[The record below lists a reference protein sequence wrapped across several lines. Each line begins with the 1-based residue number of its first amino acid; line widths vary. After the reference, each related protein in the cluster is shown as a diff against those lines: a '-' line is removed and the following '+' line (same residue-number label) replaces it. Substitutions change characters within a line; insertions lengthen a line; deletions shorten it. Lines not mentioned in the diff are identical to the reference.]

1 MCQDV
6 LVGRVVVSMAVP
18 DGVRVT
24 RVLVDQGVHLA
35 ELVAGLSRVLVKMD
49 VYGDGVLM
57 RKLLYPFLMVLRFT
71 V

>member
-1 MCQDV
+1 M

>member
-35 ELVAGLSRVLVKMD
+35 ELVAGLSRVLAKMD